1 MASFFLEILD
11 RLIAV
16 GEDEDDED
24 FLFLRLIIR
33 SRLLMSLDH
42 FDESAAECHAVIVR
56 FEPQAPSPWRSRLL
70 SAAYDNLGI
79 LSILS
84 ARYTRK
90 YDFEHWFERGCHY
103 YLENPEPVRGQL
115 SQSNIGSYVIQMGF
129 STEPGEL
136 DAFMDSYSA
145 AVPYASASMGG
156 YLYGTDTLARAELA
170 YYREDLNKA
179 EFFARQAI
187 YQAREKNQYE
197 VENRALFYLM
207 RIGIHKGDFA
217 GIQESERQM
226 KIQLE
231 TGDYPN
237 RYNIHDLLMGRF
249 YARLGLIENIAPW
262 LGVGVDQEEGDL
274 NSLLGGFDTLVKV
287 RYIFHKK
294 DYQTALKILEREQSK
309 GRLGSFLLGFLEMTA
324 LEAIIHYQLGDRDA
338 AFRALKKAYDAASPH
353 ALNMPFVELRE
364 YMHSMA
370 GILLKTYPKGSE
382 CFGFPRKWL
391 ETMRRAASAY
401 AKKRSLVAAQ
411 YTGRD
416 TDGFPAVSEWEL
428 EILSSL
434 SQGRTSEE
442 IAGDMKISLNIIK
455 SAIRSLYT
463 KLGAINRADA
473 IRIATA
479 KGLLKNSP

>member
-1 MASFFLEILD
+1 
-11 RLIAV
+11 
-16 GEDEDDED
+16 
-24 FLFLRLIIR
+24 
-33 SRLLMSLDH
+33 
-42 FDESAAECHAVIVR
+42 
-56 FEPQAPSPWRSRLL
+56 
-70 SAAYDNLGI
+70 
-79 LSILS
+79 
-84 ARYTRK
+84 
-90 YDFEHWFERGCHY
+90 
-103 YLENPEPVRGQL
+103 
-115 SQSNIGSYVIQMGF
+115 
-129 STEPGEL
+129 
-136 DAFMDSYSA
+136 
-145 AVPYASASMGG
+145 MGG

-179 EFFARQAI
+179 EFLARQAI
-187 YQAREKNQYE
+187 YQAREKKQYE

-207 RIGIHKGDFA
+207 RIGIHQGDLA

-226 KIQLE
+226 KALLE
-231 TGDYPN
+231 TDDYPN

-262 LGVGVDQEEGDL
+262 LGIDQEEGDL

-287 RYIFHKK
+287 RFAFHKK
-294 DYQTALKILEREQSK
+294 DYRRALKILEKEQNK
-309 GRLGSFLLGFLEMTA
+309 GRLGSFLLGFLEMTG
-324 LEAIIHYQLGDRDA
+324 LEAMIHYQLGDREA

-364 YMHSMA
+364 YMHSIA
-370 GILLKTYPKGSE
+370 GLLLKTYPKGPE

-411 YTGRD
+411 YSGRD
-416 TDGFPAVSEWEL
+416 TGGLPAVSEWEL

-442 IAGDMKISLNIIK
+442 IAGDMKISPNIIK

-479 KGLLKNSP
+479 KGLLKDSR